1 MKLTKI
7 QLSECIQNHLKIN
20 TSGMTTEQMI
30 KIVKHLL
37 DNKEIKDII
46 ISTLILPH
54 CSLPT
59 HNKKDKLCLSMDE
72 LKKLANKYKIRVSQ
86 TREKLCQELESKGL
100 LKIIRKKE
108 SLSPKKEEKLIKL
121 SPEEIS
127 LFKKYNLETSVNS
140 DQLKGIY
147 KQLIIKL
154 HPDKG
159 GDPDKFKEMYNLY
172 ELHVQFGFDQDIT
185 RFIKKENSFGIQK
198 EQNCVIF

>member
-1 MKLTKI
+1 MKLTKNQI
-7 QLSECIQNHLKIN
+7 SDCIQNHLKIN

-46 ISTLILPH
+46 ISSLILPH

-86 TREKLCQELESKGL
+86 TREKICQELESKGL
-100 LKIIRKKE
+100 LKIIRKRE
-108 SLSPKKEEKLIKL
+108 SPKKEKLVKL

-127 LFKKYNLETSVNS
+127 LFKTHNLETSVNS
-140 DQLKGIY
+140 DQLKSIY

-159 GDPDKFKEMYNLY
+159 GDTDKFKEMYNLY
-172 ELHVQFGFDQDIT
+172 NLHVQFGFDRDIT
-185 RFIKKENSFGIQK
+185 NFNKENSFGIQK